1 MGTALL
7 LHTLAATVWV
17 GGMFFV
23 LVCLRPAAAA
33 LEPADRVRL
42 MTGAMQRFFPWVLAS
57 MLVLLVTG
65 LWMVLAV
72 LGGFRTAGLHV
83 HIMFGLGIVM
93 ILLGLHAYVAP
104 FRRLRQRSA
113 GGHWADAGRN
123 LQQLRLFITINL
135 VLGLTVVAVA
145 SGGRYFFR

>member
-1 MGTALL
+1 MGIALL
-7 LHTLAATVWV
+7 LHTLAATLWV
-17 GGMFFV
+17 GGMFFA

-33 LEPADRVRL
+33 LEPALRVQL

-57 MLVLLVTG
+57 MLVLLGTG

-72 LGGFRTAGLHV
+72 LGGFRSAGLHV
-83 HIMFGLGIVM
+83 HIMFALGILM
-93 ILLGLHAYVAP
+93 MLLALHAYFAP
-104 FRRLRQRSA
+104 FRRLRQLSA

-123 LQQLRLFITINL
+123 LQQLRLLFTINF